1 LTQTTASRDE
11 QLRLTLELVQ
21 RTYVH
26 VVDVSAQRIRKLR
39 ADSELPHLGCVE
51 SELAEDPSVDI
62 ALAKQARELVDQLA
76 MAHRLAKE
84 GSFGACPECRENLTE
99 ARLAAIRDAID
110 KEAPFSWRCC
120 QCQRKIETEREQ
132 DLLVTTPRHR
142 KQLRPT
148 TQL

>member
-1 LTQTTASRDE
+1 M
-11 QLRLTLELVQ
+11 VH

-62 ALAKQARELVDQLA
+62 ALAEQTRQLEHQLVT
-76 MAHRLAKE
+76 AHRLVKE
-84 GSFGACPECRENLTE
+84 GSFGACPECREDLAE
-99 ARLAAIRDAID
+99 ARLAAIRDAIE
-110 KEAPFSWRCC
+110 KGAPFSWRCC
-120 QCQRKIETEREQ
+120 QCQRRIETEREQ
-132 DLLVTTPRHR
+132 DLLVRAPRHR